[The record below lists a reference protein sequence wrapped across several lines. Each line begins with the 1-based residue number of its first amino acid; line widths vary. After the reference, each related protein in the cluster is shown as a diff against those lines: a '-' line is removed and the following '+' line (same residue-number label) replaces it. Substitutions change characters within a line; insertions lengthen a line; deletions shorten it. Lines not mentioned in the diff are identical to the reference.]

1 MARLKAAAR
10 KSLPSSAFAG
20 PHRSFPIE
28 NKAHARAALSM
39 AHYASNPGAIRAKVH
54 AKFPSIGHAAAHAS
68 HPECLPA
75 RKLSPS
81 EEDER
86 LI

>member
-1 MARLKAAAR
+1 MARLKAAA
-10 KSLPSSAFAG
+10 LPSSAFAG

-68 HPECLPA
+68 HPNA
-75 RKLSPS
+75 S
-81 EEDER
+81 R
-86 LI
+86 LGNYLHPKKMKG